1 MSKKAK
7 KRKKKGNKLSKLTF
21 HCFLKGINT
30 NQKLRIQGGGDAG
43 VRGGPTGDLYVAIEV
58 RPHPTLRRE
67 GNTIYFDTTVNY
79 VDAILGSNI
88 QVETVDGTVEVKVP
102 PGTQPGTL
110 LRLPNK
116 GVPKMGYKDQRG
128 D

>member
-1 MSKKAK
+1 M
-7 KRKKKGNKLSKLTF
+7 
-21 HCFLKGINT
+21 
-30 NQKLRIQGGGDAG
+30 
-43 VRGGPTGDLYVAIEV
+43 AIEV

-110 LRLPNK
+110 LRLPSK
-116 GVPKMGYKDQRG
+116 GVPKMGYKD
-128 D
+128 